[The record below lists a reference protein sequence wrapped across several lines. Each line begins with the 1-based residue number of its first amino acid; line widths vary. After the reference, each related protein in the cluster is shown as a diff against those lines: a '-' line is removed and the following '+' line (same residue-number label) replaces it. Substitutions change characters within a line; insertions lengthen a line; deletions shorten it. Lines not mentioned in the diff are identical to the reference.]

1 MLEQTKIEMCIPS
14 MTTTTYGKNE
24 RKQCNNVINLKNS
37 PPKVHG
43 NQSLRR
49 VPQVGQFPQGN
60 EASSPMFC

>member
-1 MLEQTKIEMCIPS
+1 MLVQIKIGIFLQRFE
-14 MTTTTYGKNE
+14 GENE
-24 RKQCNNVINLKNS
+24 TKQCNSVINLKNS

-43 NQSLRR
+43 NQSPRR